1 MLPGF
6 SSLPATE
13 AVDPA
18 THTIDTLEPA
28 MLALVLVQAHERA
41 VTASISAAPALGDA
55 IECVAGALRA
65 GRSVYAIGA
74 GTSGRLAVLDAAELP
89 PTFGVAP
96 DTVTAVIAGGSAAL
110 TRAIEGAEDDAHAG
124 AAALTDARA
133 GDVAIGISASGGAPF
148 VVAALRTAR
157 DAGATTIAI
166 VNAPG
171 ATLLAHAD
179 VSILLETSAEPIAGS
194 TRLVAGTAQKIA
206 LNTISTG
213 AMIRLGKTYRNRM
226 VDLVVT
232 NAKLRARAERLVAE
246 LGNAPIEIAA
256 SVLDAAD
263 GEVKTA
269 IVMARRGLE
278 PDEAREALAGAN
290 GRLAVV
296 LDAPGTNPAESISRR
311 T

>member
-1 MLPGF
+1 MAQEAAG
-6 SSLPATE
+6 LPATE

-18 THTIDTLEPA
+18 TQTIDTLEPA
-28 MLALVLVQAHERA
+28 LLALVLVQAHERA
-41 VTASISAAPALGDA
+41 VTAAIVAAPELGAA
-55 IECVAGALRA
+55 IEAVAAALRA

-96 DTVTAVIAGGSAAL
+96 GTVTAVIAGGAAAL
-110 TRAIEGAEDDAHAG
+110 TRAIEGAEDDADAG
-124 AAALTDARA
+124 SAALANARA

-148 VVAALRTAR
+148 VVAALRAAR
-157 DAGATTIAI
+157 AAGATTIAI
-166 VNAPG
+166 VNARG
-171 ATLLAHAD
+171 APLLAQAALAI
-179 VSILLETSAEPIAGS
+179 VLETAAEPIAGS

-226 VDLVVT
+226 VDLIVT

-246 LGNAPIEIAA
+246 LGETPIEIAA
-256 SVLDAAD
+256 LTLDAAG

-269 IVMARRGLE
+269 IAMARCGF
-278 PDEAREALAGAN
+278 DAQQARAALAAAN
-290 GRLAVV
+290 GRLAPI
-296 LDAPGTNPAESISRR
+296 LERASRD

>member
-1 MLPGF
+1 MAHETAG
-6 SSLPATE
+6 LPATE

-18 THTIDTLEPA
+18 TQTIDTLEPA
-28 MLALVLVQAHERA
+28 LLALVLVQAHERA
-41 VTASISAAPALGDA
+41 VTAAIVAAPELGAA
-55 IECVAGALRA
+55 IEAVAAALRA

-96 DTVTAVIAGGSAAL
+96 GTVTAVIAGGAAAL
-110 TRAIEGAEDDAHAG
+110 TRAIEGAEDDADAG
-124 AAALTDARA
+124 AAALASARL

-148 VVAALRTAR
+148 VVAALRAAR
-157 DAGATTIAI
+157 AAGATTIAI
-166 VNAPG
+166 VNARG
-171 ATLLAHAD
+171 APLLAQAALAI
-179 VSILLETSAEPIAGS
+179 VLETTAEPIAGS

-226 VDLVVT
+226 VDLIVT

-246 LGNAPIEIAA
+246 LGEAPIEIAA
-256 SVLDAAD
+256 LTLDAAG

-269 IVMARRGLE
+269 IAMARCGF
-278 PDEAREALAGAN
+278 DAQQARAALAAAN
-290 GRLAVV
+290 GRLAPI
-296 LDAPGTNPAESISRR
+296 LERASRD

>member
-1 MLPGF
+1 MAHEAAG
-6 SSLPATE
+6 LPATE

-18 THTIDTLEPA
+18 TQTIDTLEPA
-28 MLALVLVQAHERA
+28 LLALVLVQAHERA
-41 VTASISAAPALGDA
+41 VTAAIAAAPELGAA
-55 IECVAGALRA
+55 IEAVAAALRA

-96 DTVTAVIAGGSAAL
+96 DTVTAVIAGGEAAL
-110 TRAIEGAEDDAHAG
+110 RRGIEGAEDDAEAG
-124 AAALTDARA
+124 SAALANARS

-148 VVAALRTAR
+148 VVAALRAAR
-157 DAGATTIAI
+157 AAGATTIAI

-171 ATLLAHAD
+171 APLLAQAALAI
-179 VSILLETSAEPIAGS
+179 VLETAAEPIAGS

-226 VDLVVT
+226 VDLIVT

-246 LGNAPIEIAA
+246 LGEAPIEIAA
-256 SVLDAAD
+256 LTLDAAG

-269 IVMARRGLE
+269 IAMARCGF
-278 PDEAREALAGAN
+278 DAQQARAALAAAN
-290 GRLAVV
+290 GRLAPI
-296 LDAPGTNPAESISRR
+296 LERASRD

>member
-1 MLPGF
+1 MAHETAG
-6 SSLPATE
+6 LPATE

-18 THTIDTLEPA
+18 TQTIDTLEPA
-28 MLALVLVQAHERA
+28 LLALTLVQAHERA
-41 VTASISAAPALGDA
+41 VTAAIVAAPELGAA
-55 IECVAGALRA
+55 IEAVAAALRA

-96 DTVTAVIAGGSAAL
+96 DTVTAVIAGGEAAL
-110 TRAIEGAEDDAHAG
+110 RRGIEGAEDDADAG
-124 AAALTDARA
+124 AAALASARL

-148 VVAALRTAR
+148 VVAALRAAR
-157 DAGATTIAI
+157 AAGATTIAI
-166 VNAPG
+166 VNGPG
-171 ATLLAHAD
+171 APLLAEAALAI
-179 VSILLETSAEPIAGS
+179 VLETAAEPIAGS

-226 VDLVVT
+226 VDLIVT

-246 LGNAPIEIAA
+246 LGETPIEIAA
-256 SVLDAAD
+256 LTLDAAG

-269 IVMARRGLE
+269 IAMARCGF
-278 PDEAREALAGAN
+278 DAQEARAALAVSN
-290 GRLAVV
+290 GRLAPI
-296 LDAPGTNPAESISRR
+296 LERASRD

>member
-1 MLPGF
+1 LASDLSG
-6 SSLPATE
+6 LPATE

-18 THTIDTLEPA
+18 TQTIDTLEPP

-41 VTASISAAPALGDA
+41 VTAAINAAPALGEA
-55 IECVAGALRA
+55 IELVAVALRA

-96 DTVTAVIAGGSAAL
+96 ETVTAVIAGGSAAL
-110 TRAIEGAEDDAHAG
+110 TRAIEGAEDDPFAG
-124 AAALTDARA
+124 ADALARA
-133 GDVAIGISASGGAPF
+133 GPGDVAIGISASGGAPF
-148 VVAALRTAR
+148 VVAALRAAR
-157 DAGATTIAI
+157 AAGAATIAI

-171 ATLLAHAD
+171 APLLAHATLAI
-179 VSILLETSAEPIAGS
+179 VLETAAEPIAGS

-246 LGNAPIEIAA
+246 LGDVPCDRVAA
-256 SVLDAAD
+256 LLDAAD

-269 IVMARRGLE
+269 IVMARRGVD
-278 PDEAREALAGAN
+278 PHVARDALAAAS
-290 GRLAVV
+290 GRLALV
-296 LDAPGTNPAESISRR
+296 LDPPGGASGAETR
-311 T
+311 TT